1 MTWQERYLTIRW
13 NNILTF
19 ALGIPA
25 FLFVAWALVTGLWMT
40 NTGFIGVAIVGV
52 VY

>member
-13 NNILTF
+13 NNMLT
-19 ALGIPA
+19 LGLGVPA
-25 FLFVAWALVTGLWMT
+25 FIFVIVALMTGLWTT
-40 NTGFIGVAIVGV
+40 NVGFIGVAIVGV